1 MLLHLLGILMHVKKI
16 NGIIPFTYKKIN
28 ITLNSNDL
36 IITGKN
42 GSGKTQLLDTIFSV
56 LTNAKKYKFQFL
68 KYIKN
73 QKAQKIS
80 LEINLTDTKTDF
92 ENNKK
97 SFQVQIETIKSNLS
111 KLNSRLVS
119 IPTASQKA
127 QLISRIGQNEKQL
140 EILKK
145 NIAPET
151 LQVRIDRLKTLF
163 NNQQKQQ
170 KQSLD
175 QFLTFK
181 QSNKNNKVIKHID
194 VDYETAEI
202 DSENNLEL
210 ILFFA
215 ANRVSTFQSVQNIG
229 SLEQEKQQI
238 KAQSTQGKNSNAGSL
253 IERFLANWEVKS
265 ALREK
270 KNDYSVTEELT
281 EWKAQFVKSLRVL
294 LDDDST
300 DIEFNDD
307 TLNYEVMQEGKERFS
322 FRDLS
327 SGYSAILKVFVE
339 LLMQTEVSEYSP
351 HSISGYVIIDEIDV
365 HLHASLQRKVLPF
378 LSSLFPKVQ
387 FIVSTH
393 SPFVLMSVKDAV
405 IFDMETNAQIEEDL
419 SSYSYSAVL
428 EGVLGIKP
436 TSLILENTISKLAEI
451 VNSEHIDPEK
461 LEQLINTVE
470 PLSDNLNNREKS
482 FYLKA
487 VNALADM
494 NDE

>member
-1 MLLHLLGILMHVKKI
+1 MYLNKI
-16 NGIIPFTYKKIN
+16 NGIIPFTEKQID

-56 LTNAKKYKFQFL
+56 LSNAKNYKIQYL
-68 KYIKN
+68 NYVKN
-73 QKAQKIS
+73 QEVQKRS
-80 LEINLTDTKTDF
+80 LENNINTYKVNF

-97 SFQVQIETIKSNLS
+97 NIQTHIENTKNAL
-111 KLNSRLVS
+111 KTLNSRLDN
-119 IPTASQKA
+119 IPVTPQNHNQKA
-127 QLISRIGQNEKQL
+127 QLLREIDQHENQL
-140 EILKK
+140 ENFKA

-151 LQVRIDRLKTLF
+151 LQAQIDQ
-163 NNQQKQQ
+163 QQKQF
-170 KQSLD
+170 KQQEENQRKQYE

-181 QSNKNNKVIKHID
+181 QSNKNNKVIKHLDICYD
-194 VDYETAEI
+194 TGKV

-215 ANRVSTFQSVQNIG
+215 ANRVSSFQPVQNIG
-229 SLEQEKQQI
+229 SLEQERKQIQ
-238 KAQSTQGKNSNAGSL
+238 AQSKQGKNNNAGSL

-270 KNDYSVTEELT
+270 KKDFSVTQELT
-281 EWKAQFVKSLRVL
+281 EWKTQFVKSLRVL

-307 TLNYEVMQEGKERFS
+307 TLNYEIIQEGKERFS

-327 SGYSAILKVFVE
+327 SGYSAILKVFVD
-339 LLMQTEVSEYSP
+339 LLMITEVSEYTP

-393 SPFVLMSVKDAV
+393 SPFVLMSVDNAV
-405 IFDMETNAQIEEDL
+405 IFDMETNAQMEEDL
-419 SSYSYSAVL
+419 SFYSYSAVL

-436 TSLILENTISKLAEI
+436 TSLIVENTISELSEI
-451 VNSEHIDPEK
+451 INSQNINRQK
-461 LEQLINTVE
+461 LEKLINTVE
-470 PLSDNLNNREKS
+470 PLSDKLNNREKS
-482 FYLKA
+482 FYLQA

-494 NDE
+494 DDD